1 LRAKAG
7 SWLPVVEKHRSAGN
21 GFRKG
26 NSPPALPLPFVAA
39 SEKKHSLPAGANG
52 IFYPILFIF
61 SIQHIMK
68 LYSQSSFIM
77 ALFLSG
83 LLFLAASCQSSGV
96 REQGQAAAPNDGDE
110 VQTITILQTADIHG
124 QLLPHQEFF
133 IEGGEFVFKE
143 RGGMANIQT
152 IFKQIKAENPG
163 GTVILDGGDLIQGSA
178 VAALSEGAV
187 FGPVI
192 RAMDYDFLIPGN
204 WEVIFGSQ
212 QMQQVLASY
221 GKPVVCANIYDEAS
235 SKMLYEPYIIK
246 EVKGV
251 KLGFISYN
259 DPEVPIRQNPTFS
272 KGLIFKELND
282 NLKPLIRELKE
293 DKGVDILFLVTHIG
307 ISKQLYLA
315 DQEEIKGVDFI
326 LGNDTHER
334 IRQPL
339 QGKWAQVVE
348 PGAFASF
355 VGRLDLDV
363 KEGKIVGQRYEL
375 IDVDP
380 ARYPADPAV
389 LQVINEQMA
398 PYTREME
405 RVLGYTSTPLYRYL
419 VVENPMDN
427 MITDALRWKTGAD
440 IAISNGFRFST
451 PIVPDAS
458 GKAPITYSDVWN
470 MLPVNENV
478 KTGKASGRQLQDWME
493 QELHNV
499 FAEKPLER
507 FGGWVIRFSGMEMQ
521 FKANAPKGQRVQSI
535 TIGGQPLDPN
545 RMYTLAAC
553 RRSGEPDHM
562 LCRMPNATDPQV
574 LDYTVHDV
582 LEDYLK
588 ARGTVAP
595 KTDGRA
601 KALDL
606 PAPVLSQLPNVDY
619 VFQ

>member
-1 LRAKAG
+1 MHIYRSPLFVSILALIGLISLAG
-7 SWLPVVEKHRSAGN
+7 CQRTPAQEH
-21 GFRKG
+21 
-26 NSPPALPLPFVAA
+26 PPAADT
-39 SEKKHSLPAGANG
+39 E
-52 IFYPILFIF
+52 
-61 SIQHIMK
+61 
-68 LYSQSSFIM
+68 
-77 ALFLSG
+77 
-83 LLFLAASCQSSGV
+83 GV
-96 REQGQAAAPNDGDE
+96 E
-110 VQTITILQTADIHG
+110 TITILQTADIHG

-133 IEGGEFVFKE
+133 IEDGEFVFKE
-143 RGGMANIQT
+143 RGGVAHIQT
-152 IFKQIKAENPG
+152 IFKQVKAENPG
-163 GTVILDGGDLIQGSA
+163 GTVIVDGGDLIQGSA

-192 RAMDYDFLIPGN
+192 SAMDYDFLIPGN

-212 QMQQVLASY
+212 KMQQVLASY

-235 SKMLYEPYIIK
+235 GKGLYPPYLVK

-272 KGLIFKELND
+272 KGLVFKGVED
-282 NLKPLIRELKE
+282 NLQALIKELKE
-293 DKGVDILFLVTHIG
+293 EQGVDILFLVTHIG

-315 DQEEIKGVDFI
+315 DQEVLKGVDFI

-334 IRQPL
+334 IRQPI
-339 QGKWAQVVE
+339 QRKYAQVVE

-363 KEGKIVGQRYEL
+363 KRGKIVGQRYEL
-375 IDVDP
+375 LDVDP

-389 LQVINEQMA
+389 QKVVEEQMA
-398 PYTREME
+398 PYKEQME
-405 RVLGYTSTPLYRYL
+405 QVLGYTTTPLYRYL

-458 GKAPITYSDVWN
+458 GRAPITYSDVWN
-470 MLPVNENV
+470 MLPVNERV
-478 KTGKASGRQLQDWME
+478 KLGKATGRQVRDWME

-507 FGGWVIRFSGMEMQ
+507 FGGWVLRFSGMEMH
-521 FKANAPKGQRVQSI
+521 FNANAPRGRRVQSI
-535 TIGGQPLDPN
+535 TVGGQPLDPD
-545 RMYTLAAC
+545 RLYTLAAC
-553 RRSGEPDHM
+553 RRSGEPEHM
-562 LCRMPNATDPQV
+562 LCRMPHAQDPQV

-582 LEDYLK
+582 LEEYLK
-588 ARGTVAP
+588 EKGTVAP
-595 KTDGRA
+595 TTDGRA
-601 KALDL
+601 RALDL
-606 PAPVLSQLPNVDY
+606 EDPVLSQLPHVDY
-619 VFQ
+619 VFR

>member
-1 LRAKAG
+1 MKLN
-7 SWLPVVEKHRSAGN
+7 LKHLLSA
-21 GFRKG
+21 
-26 NSPPALPLPFVAA
+26 
-39 SEKKHSLPAGANG
+39 
-52 IFYPILFIF
+52 IPIL
-61 SIQHIMK
+61 
-68 LYSQSSFIM
+68 
-77 ALFLSG
+77 G
-83 LLFLAASCQSSGV
+83 LTFATSCQTSQQEETQTKAEGV
-96 REQGQAAAPNDGDE
+96 E
-110 VQTITILQTADIHG
+110 TITILQTADIHG
-124 QLLPHQEFF
+124 QLMPHQEMF
-133 IEGGEFVFKE
+133 IEEGEFVFRE

-152 IFKQIKAENPG
+152 IFKQVKAENPG
-163 GTVILDGGDLIQGSA
+163 GTVIVDGGDLIQGSA

-192 RAMDYDFLIPGN
+192 KAMDYDFLIPGN

-212 QMQQVLASY
+212 KMRDVLASY

-235 SKMLYEPYIIK
+235 SDMLYPPYIVK
-246 EVKGV
+246 ELKGV

-259 DPEVPIRQNPTFS
+259 DPEVPVRQNPAFS
-272 KGLIFKELND
+272 KGLIFKQLED
-282 NLKPLIRELKE
+282 NIEPLIKELKE
-293 DKGVDILFLVTHIG
+293 EQGVDILFLVTHIG

-315 DQEEIKGVDFI
+315 DQEQIKGVDFI

-339 QGKWAQVVE
+339 QGKYAQVVE

-363 KEGKIVGQRYEL
+363 KDGKIVGQRYEL

-380 ARYPADPAV
+380 AVYPADPEV
-389 LQVINEQMA
+389 QRIVDEQMA
-398 PYTREME
+398 PYKKQME

-427 MITDALRWKTGAD
+427 MITDAVRWKTGVD

-451 PIVPDAS
+451 PIVPDES

-478 KTGKASGRQLQDWME
+478 KIGKATGKQIQNWME

-507 FGGWVIRFSGMEMQ
+507 FGGWVIRFSGMEMT
-521 FKANAPKGQRVQSI
+521 FNANAPKGQRVQSI
-535 TIGGQPLDPN
+535 TVGGKPIDPN
-545 RMYTLAAC
+545 RLYTMGAC
-553 RRSGEPDHM
+553 LRRGEPDHM
-562 LCRMPNATDPQV
+562 LCRMPNAVETQV
-574 LDYTVHDV
+574 LDYTIHDV
-582 LEDYLK
+582 IEEYLK
-588 ARGTVAP
+588 AHGTVAP

-601 KALDL
+601 RALDL

-619 VFQ
+619 EFR